1 MLHASNDRELNRIC
15 ILVYVYLF
23 VILLD
28 CTPQF
33 LPSYIGVM
41 YIGLM
46 SIFLTI
52 IGDSFTKVKE
62 DTALQSNDYEIVD
75 FMFKKIKALFG

>member
-1 MLHASNDRELNRIC
+1 MSTEDFPHQISIYISD
-15 ILVYVYLF
+15 
-23 VILLD
+23 LL
-28 CTPQF
+28 TYIH
-33 LPSYIGVM
+33 SYIGIV

-52 IGDSFTKVKE
+52 IGDAFTTVKE

-75 FMFKKIKALFG
+75 FMWKKIKAIIG